1 MNELK
6 KKSYLRYV
14 DFEDQFNKAY
24 MIVEVWLAVPYA
36 FECK

>member
-1 MNELK
+1 MLHVKSLKTDMNEFK

-24 MIVEVWLAVPYA
+24 MIVEV
-36 FECK
+36 